1 MMNFSRYNIVK
12 MQKEARSLPAKIRS
26 LVFVFLLRVF
36 VILLAMCVIIGSYSA
51 FGGYLGIISKSPDIE
66 GVFESNK
73 DFEKYSTFLFYSNG
87 EKMEKELSSAGA
99 NRIKADIRT
108 IPEGVRNCFVA
119 MEDERFY
126 EHSGIDVR
134 GIFRAAYSV
143 FKERSLD
150 YGASTITQQL
160 LKNLVFKGGKES
172 SPIDKIIRKVQEQGG
187 DIILFTG
194 DLVNMESKEALPFK
208 RQLKRLTA
216 PYGVYSILGNHDYAV
231 YRNFEEKEA
240 QLADIEQLVSLEKEC
255 GWHVLRNENT
265 MIEKNGG
272 AHLILLQFLRSE

>member
-36 VILLAMCVIIGSYSA
+36 VVILAMCVIIGSYSA

-108 IPEGVRNCFVA
+108 IPEGVRSIG
-119 MEDERFY
+119 
-126 EHSGIDVR
+126 SGA
-134 GIFRAAYSV
+134 FRSCAA
-143 FKERSLD
+143 
-150 YGASTITQQL
+150 
-160 LKNLVFKGGKES
+160 
-172 SPIDKIIRKVQEQGG
+172 
-187 DIILFTG
+187 
-194 DLVNMESKEALPFK
+194 
-208 RQLKRLTA
+208 
-216 PYGVYSILGNHDYAV
+216 
-231 YRNFEEKEA
+231 
-240 QLADIEQLVSLEKEC
+240 LADAVLPDSVTSIGREC
-255 GWHVLRNENT
+255 ITGEHHIRENT
-265 MIEKNGG
+265 KAEASLNKPMNIAK
-272 AHLILLQFLRSE
+272 